1 MLFKYLATKMFEIG
15 LPVVAVWL
23 LALCTVTYAGNP
35 SQPPQ
40 KKFEAWEQAQD
51 YSLAQPVIAFAV
63 YGRIKDATAEDIG
76 EKIKDVLA
84 SYDIQ
89 SKYFLAD
96 ENHIG
101 SSVNF
106 FIQGVPYG
114 PTGLSKAVPLI
125 RQVVDHY
132 TEEYSTP
139 P

>member
-1 MLFKYLATKMFEIG
+1 MVL
-15 LPVVAVWL
+15 L
-23 LALCTVTYAGNP
+23 LAFCTASYAETQGQA
-35 SQPPQ
+35 SQ
-40 KKFEAWEQAQD
+40 KEWEAWQKALLCSKD
-51 YSLAQPVIAFAV
+51 HPIITFAV
-63 YGRIKDATAEDIG
+63 YGRIKDATAQDIG
-76 EKIKDVLA
+76 EKIKGVFT

-132 TEEYSTP
+132 TQEYPTAP
-139 P
+139 